1 MVAGL
6 FALVA
11 VCLVVIVGVV
21 VGRSAAATVT
31 LSVGASLSLVSN
43 CWFSGQP
50 SW

>member
-11 VCLVVIVGVV
+11 VCFGVV
-21 VGRSAAATVT
+21 VVGQFAVATVT

-43 CWFSGQP
+43 CWFSDQP